1 MAQGVYYSLY
11 WAYPKSRQILDTN
24 FRRNLVTTFSYLL
37 TGNKIY
43 SASIDHWQNLGNNK
57 EVSNEVNN
65 T

>member
-43 SASIDHWQNLGNNK
+43 SASIDHW
-57 EVSNEVNN
+57 
-65 T
+65 